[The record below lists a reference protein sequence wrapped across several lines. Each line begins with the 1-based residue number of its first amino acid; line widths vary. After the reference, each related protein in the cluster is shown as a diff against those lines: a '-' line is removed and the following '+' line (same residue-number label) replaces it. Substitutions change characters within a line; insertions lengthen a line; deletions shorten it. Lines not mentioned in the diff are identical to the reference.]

1 MGSEKKA
8 VSYSH
13 KTHKP
18 LHIAVSVST
27 STGTANS
34 QAMAGGAMVD
44 GPTCQKKSIGG
55 PSPGINF
62 PYLGLKKFPRLA
74 SSQKTEAKK
83 KKIFSS
89 PV

>member
-8 VSYSH
+8 VSHSH

-34 QAMAGGAMVD
+34 QAMAEQWSMVQGA
-44 GPTCQKKSIGG
+44 KKSIGG
-55 PSPGINF
+55 SSPGINF
-62 PYLGLKKFPRLA
+62 PYLALEKNPRLA
-74 SSQKTEAKK
+74 SSQKKRRKREDL
-83 KKIFSS
+83 F
-89 PV
+89 

>member
-62 PYLGLKKFPRLA
+62 PYLGLKKI
-74 SSQKTEAKK
+74 SQTGFEPKNGGEKEEDL
-83 KKIFSS
+83 F
-89 PV
+89 